1 MEENEFNN
9 KIKKVNRYIIILIFL
24 LLVNLFFMHIMDRK
38 IEIYPENIKL
48 QKSIAS
54 VEQNIKTNSKKIKNK
69 YDWELKEVEF
79 QQW

>member
-1 MEENEFNN
+1 MEENEFND

-38 IEIYPENIKL
+38 IEIYPENIK
-48 QKSIAS
+48 
-54 VEQNIKTNSKKIKNK
+54 TNSKKIKNK
-69 YDWELKEVEF
+69 YDWELKEAEF